1 MAKYFLWQYI
11 FYTIFLLTIVDAAGN
26 FLPANGEVLSSL
38 RNFIIKRRDHSLE
51 EKTANGQSLIGETSD
66 IKGENPSSP
75 LIVYKEKRSSH
86 HKTDDE
92 FSRRD
97 GTGKYPFTR
106 ESLGL

>member
-1 MAKYFLWQYI
+1 M
-11 FYTIFLLTIVDAAGN
+11 TIVDAAGN

-38 RNFIIKRRDHSLE
+38 RNFIIKRREHSLE
-51 EKTANGQSLIGETSD
+51 EKTAYGQSLIGETSD
-66 IKGENPSSP
+66 IKGENPSSENP
-75 LIVYKEKRSSH
+75 SLIVYKEKRSSH